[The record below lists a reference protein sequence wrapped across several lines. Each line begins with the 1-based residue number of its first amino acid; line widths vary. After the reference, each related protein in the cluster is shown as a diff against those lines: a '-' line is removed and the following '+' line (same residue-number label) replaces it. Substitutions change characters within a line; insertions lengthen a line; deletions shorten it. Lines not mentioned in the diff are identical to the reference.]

1 MQIHRRWKIF
11 FSLAGMLVI
20 SMFFRVS
27 MAVVSSELTTEL
39 ELSAAQLGV
48 VSGVL
53 FYVFAFSQIPLGPLI
68 DRFGGRSII
77 VLLGIVTTCGA
88 LLFASSHSYYSL
100 VAGRV
105 LLGLG
110 TASVLMG
117 SLKIYSNWFSREDF
131 ARISGFMIAV
141 GNLGSIGAT
150 LPLAYAISNFGWRTT
165 FIAAAIAQLANTGVV
180 FLIAR
185 DTPPCAEIT
194 SDRASVSSGYSGV
207 GIVTTWKLLL
217 ASPAF
222 WLVSFMA
229 FFWYANYMVLLG
241 MWGGPYLREV
251 IRLDRAESST
261 VLLTISCGYIVGS
274 LFLGKVIDLL
284 HGSLTKTMLLGQSM
298 LLVMMTAMLG
308 PAEAV
313 PHFVLVVIFFVIG
326 LVSSSGVI
334 IYPLARNLVPLE
346 SAATAM
352 TCVNFFLLI
361 GAASVQH
368 IIGLCIHSFTRLP
381 TGYPA
386 VAYHTAF
393 LIPICGLAFTL
404 IFFFCGRKFFN

>member
-1 MQIHRRWKIF
+1 MRMPLRWKIF
-11 FSLAGMLVI
+11 SSLAGMLVI

-27 MAVVSSELTTEL
+27 MAVVSSELTTDPGL
-39 ELSAAQLGV
+39 GAAELGV
-48 VSGVL
+48 VSGVF
-53 FYVFAFSQIPLGPLI
+53 FYVFACSQIPLGPLL
-68 DRFGGRSII
+68 DRFGGRLII
-77 VLLGIVTTCGA
+77 VTLGSITTCGA
-88 LLFASSHSYYSL
+88 LLFALSHNYHSL
-100 VAGRV
+100 VAGRA

-131 ARISGFMIAV
+131 AKISGFMIAV

-150 LPLAYAISNFGWRTT
+150 VPLAYAITNFGWRAT
-165 FIAAAIAQLANTGVV
+165 FIAASVAQLANTAVV

-185 DTPPCAEIT
+185 DAPSATETESELT
-194 SDRASVSSGYSGV
+194 SGNSGQSRV
-207 GIVTTWKLLL
+207 DIITTWKLLL
-217 ASPAF
+217 LSPAF
-222 WLVSFMA
+222 WLVSLMA

-251 IRLDRAESST
+251 IKLDNAGSST
-261 VLLTISCGYIVGS
+261 ILLSISFGYIVGS
-274 LFLGKVIDLL
+274 LLLGKAIDLL
-284 HGSLTKTMLLGQSM
+284 KGSLGKTILLGQSL
-298 LLVMMTAMLG
+298 LLVLMTAMLG
-308 PAEAV
+308 PAEVV
-313 PHFVLVVIFFVIG
+313 PQATVAIIFFMIG
-326 LVSSSGVI
+326 LASSSGVL

-368 IIGLCIHSFTRLP
+368 VIGLCIHSFTRLP

-386 VAYHTAF
+386 IAYHAAF
-393 LIPICGLAFTL
+393 LIPISGLALTL
-404 IFFFCGRKFFN
+404 ILFFFGRKYFE